1 MATLTSIAAPVAW
14 ASLALAVPVAVP
26 ASDAPSASPPAFR
39 TSPAVERW
47 RPYIAEAAQRFAI
60 PQAWIAA
67 VMQAESAGLTHLNGR
82 PITSPAGAMGLMQ
95 LMPGT
100 WAAMRRRHGLGADP
114 YDPHDNIMAGAAYLR
129 EMHDRYG
136 SEAAMLA
143 AYNAGP
149 GRYEQYLSRG
159 RPLPRETR
167 AYLAKLTA
175 VTGNSGYA
183 KLAAAPPPDPFAWR
197 RAGLFPARADGIPNT
212 EDAVTDEASDSSP
225 TAPPGAV
232 EPPANGLFVSLS
244 GQ

>member
-1 MATLTSIAAPVAW
+1 MKRRPFATTLAIALQMAGL
-14 ASLALAVPVAVP
+14 
-26 ASDAPSASPPAFR
+26 PSATAEPAHG
-39 TSPAVERW
+39 TAGIHPYAVHVT
-47 RPYIAEAAQRFAI
+47 EAARRFGV
-60 PQAWIAA
+60 PQDWIWA
-67 VMQAESAGLTHLNGR
+67 VMRVESNGDSR
-82 PITSPAGAMGLMQ
+82 AVSSAGAMGLMQ
-95 LMPGT
+95 IMPAT
-100 WAAMRRRHGLGADP
+100 WTNLRVRYHLGSDP
-114 YDPHDNIMAGAAYLR
+114 FDPRDNIMVGAAYLR

-136 SEAAMLA
+136 SAAAMLA

-167 AYLAKLTA
+167 AYLAKLKA

-197 RAGLFPARADGIPNT
+197 RAGLFPARADSIPNT

-225 TAPPGAV
+225 TAPVVAV
-232 EPPANGLFVSLS
+232 ERPANGLFVSLS

>member
-1 MATLTSIAAPVAW
+1 MKRRPFATVLAIALQIAG
-14 ASLALAVPVAVP
+14 L
-26 ASDAPSASPPAFR
+26 PSATAEPAPG
-39 TSPAVERW
+39 TAGVH
-47 RPYIAEAAQRFAI
+47 PYALHVAEAACRFGI
-60 PQAWIAA
+60 PEDWIWA
-67 VMQAESAGLTHLNGR
+67 VMRIESNGNR
-82 PITSPAGAMGLMQ
+82 RAVSTAGAMGLMQ
-95 LMPGT
+95 IMPAT
-100 WAAMRRRHGLGADP
+100 WANLRVRYQLGSDP
-114 YDPHDNIMAGAAYLR
+114 FDPRDNIMAGAAYLR

>member
-1 MATLTSIAAPVAW
+1 MSRGCFA
-14 ASLALAVPVAVP
+14 LALVFAVQMAG
-26 ASDAPSASPPAFR
+26 S
-39 TSPAVERW
+39 SPAAGQPAPGITTAH
-47 RPYIAEAAQRFAI
+47 PYAAHVAEAARRFGI
-60 PQAWIAA
+60 PEDWVWA
-67 VMQAESAGLTHLNGR
+67 VMRVESNGDR
-82 PITSPAGAMGLMQ
+82 RAVSSAGAMGLMQ
-95 LMPGT
+95 IMPAT
-100 WAAMRRRHGLGADP
+100 WGNLRGRYHLGSDP
-114 YDPHDNIMAGAAYLR
+114 FDPRDNIMAGAAYLR